1 MPNLYRIIL
10 TIEIKNKKENII
22 GENVNKINNKFSSLK
37 ISMIPNK
44 SFGICL
50 NKTFF

>member
-22 GENVNKINNKFSSLK
+22 GENVNKINNKFFSLK
-37 ISMIPNK
+37 ISIIPNK